1 MIVGRG
7 LLAQAF
13 ESRFG
18 DDPNVVVFASG
29 VSNSLET
36 SFDCFKRE
44 AELLVESLS
53 IPAGRLVYFSSCGVA
68 DMATELSPYM
78 KHKKSMEALV
88 LSSNHGMV
96 LRLPQVVGATKNAHT
111 LTNFLH
117 NRIVSG
123 EHFNIWSRAERNL
136 IDIDDIVNIGNSII
150 TEYFSEA
157 KLFSIAAARSMGMLS
172 IVAIFERILGK
183 VARYSVED
191 KGAPMRIDSAKAQ
204 EVAQRLGIDL
214 GDGYIEKVIRKYYT
228 PT

>member
-1 MIVGRG
+1 MIVGKG
-7 LLAQAF
+7 LLAHAF

-18 DDPNVVVFASG
+18 DDPNVIVFASG

-36 SFDCFKRE
+36 SVDIFKRE
-44 AELLVESLS
+44 AELLIESLS

-68 DMATELSPYM
+68 DDASEQTPYM
-78 KHKKSMEALV
+78 KHKKNMEALV
-88 LSSNHGMV
+88 LSSSQGMV
-96 LRLPQVVGATKNAHT
+96 LRLPQVVGATRNAHT
-111 LTNFLH
+111 LTNFLRD
-117 NRIVSG
+117 RIVSG

>member
-1 MIVGRG
+1 MIVGKG
-7 LLAQAF
+7 LLAHAF

-18 DDPNVVVFASG
+18 DDPNVIVFASG

-36 SFDCFKRE
+36 SVDIFKRE
-44 AELLVESLS
+44 AELLIESLS

-68 DMATELSPYM
+68 DDASEQTPYM
-78 KHKKSMEALV
+78 KHKKNMEALV
-88 LSSNHGMV
+88 LSSSQGMV
-96 LRLPQVVGATKNAHT
+96 LRLPQVVGATRNAHT
-111 LTNFLH
+111 LTNFLRD
-117 NRIVSG
+117 RIVSG

-214 GDGYIEKVIRKYYT
+214 GRWLHRKSHS
-228 PT
+228 